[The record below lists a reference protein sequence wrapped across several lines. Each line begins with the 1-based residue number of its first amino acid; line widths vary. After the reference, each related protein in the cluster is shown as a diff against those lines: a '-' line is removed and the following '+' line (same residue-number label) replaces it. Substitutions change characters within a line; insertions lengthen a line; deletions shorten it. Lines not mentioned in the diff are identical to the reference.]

1 MPYAYLG
8 FFVEGVGTSHSLKPG
23 GNLLLIRL
31 PAPYSSL
38 EVRTFLKN
46 FRSRNTLFKS
56 EVVWR

>member
-31 PAPYSSL
+31 PAP
-38 EVRTFLKN
+38 
-46 FRSRNTLFKS
+46 LFILGGS
-56 EVVWR
+56 NVP